1 MVTIAHVPRPDP
13 GDAASHPWLTGLA
26 AVDLAASR
34 EAVGHDDF
42 AVDAPTRAVLLQGS
56 AYHLQDAW
64 VALAGDEV
72 VGYAWAERPQRE
84 DLDTATV
91 EVRVR
96 ADVRR
101 RGIGTALLTTVA
113 EFLAADGRTTLLA
126 YTLSP
131 DGASGADAVAA
142 RSGTGAVDARL
153 PGNAYVL
160 RHGFTLEQIERFAT
174 LTLSPAVLDRAD
186 ALGRRAASGTATD
199 YEVVGWEGPCPD
211 AFADGLAALAA
222 RMSTDVPMADE
233 LNEPQ
238 EWDAE
243 RLRASEQ
250 RRAEAGRGWV
260 TTAVRHRRTGLL
272 AAFTELAWRRNAPQ
286 GVSQGDTLVH
296 ADHRGRRLGM
306 LVKAANVR
314 RLLAANPDAA
324 RIHTWNAAENTHM
337 LAINDALGFV
347 PRGWEGVWRRRP

>member
-13 GDAASHPWLTGLA
+13 GNTARHPWLTGLA
-26 AVDLAASR
+26 AIDLAVSR
-34 EAVGHDDF
+34 EKYGHDDF
-42 AVDAPTRAVLLQGS
+42 AVDVPTRAVLLQGS
-56 AYHLQDAW
+56 AYNLQDAW
-64 VALAGDEV
+64 VALAGDDV

-91 EVRVR
+91 EIGVR

-101 RGIGTALLTTVA
+101 RGIGTALLTTLA
-113 EFLAADGRTTLLA
+113 EFLAADGRTTLLT

-131 DGASGADAVAA
+131 DVASGADAVAA

-160 RHGFTLEQIERFAT
+160 RHGFTLQQIERFST
-174 LTLSPAVLDRAD
+174 LTLAPAVLDRAD
-186 ALGRRAASGTATD
+186 ALGRGAASGTVAD
-199 YEVVGWEGPCPD
+199 YEVVGWDGPCPD
-211 AFADGLAALAA
+211 ALVDGLAALAA
-222 RMSTDVPMADE
+222 RMSTDVPMAEE

-243 RLRASEQ
+243 RLRTSEQ
-250 RRAEAGRGWV
+250 RWANAGRDWV
-260 TTAVRHRRTGLL
+260 TTAVRHRRTGML
-272 AAFTELAWRRNAPQ
+272 AAFTTLMWTRNDPW

-314 RLLAANPDAA
+314 RLVAANPDAA
-324 RIHTWNAAENTHM
+324 RVHTWNAAENTHM
-337 LAINDALGFV
+337 LAINDALGFA